1 MNNCDIYNNS
11 LECNK
16 NNNCCWNVNSCS
28 ICQNEEINMFIIV
41 LLIFIIS
48 FCVLHCISN
57 CYKYKYKKKEPLI
70 RLNESIL
77 LRYKSNTYLFKIIGE
92 DNLNIFYSVKIYIM
106 YKKK

>member
-70 RLNESIL
+70 RLNESIPIAT
-77 LRYKSNTYLFKIIGE
+77 RV
-92 DNLNIFYSVKIYIM
+92 YSV
-106 YKKK
+106 